1 MVRIR
6 WRPASA
12 ISMREED
19 VLVVGA
25 LNGIVT
31 GCVPRLGLG
40 YAVWIE
46 KAVNTVTS
54 VTPAVALRALSLELA
69 SVAVIWYQTCAVPA
83 GIVLSSNCVALSP
96 GALIA

>member
-1 MVRIR
+1 MVRTR

-12 ISMREED
+12 ISMRAVD
-19 VLVVGA
+19 ALVVGE

-31 GCVPRLGLG
+31 GCEPRLGLG

-54 VTPAVALRALSLELA
+54 VTPAVALRPLSLELA

-83 GIVLSSNCVALSP
+83 GSVVSRNCVAVNP
-96 GALIA
+96 GALTA